1 MAVSEIHFTQ
11 ANSLQKMTAA
21 TVIYPERLPG
31 PFPVMYLLHGLS
43 DDHTA
48 WVRRTSLERYVEGL
62 PLIVVMPDGGRGFY
76 TDAVAQPHCMH
87 ETAIVRDLV
96 GWVDATM
103 RTIPKREGRVVCGL
117 SMGGYGAL
125 KFALKHPDMFCAAAS
140 HSGAPGWAS
149 HTLDPTND
157 WHKEW
162 IPVLGRKPRGG
173 PDDVF
178 ALARRCPRRS
188 LPALRIDCGKKDF
201 LLQDNRNLHRHLTKL
216 RIPHE
221 YSEPPGAH
229 AWEYWDRE
237 VRNAIEFFCKVLKIA
252 KAQ

>member
-21 TVIYPERLPG
+21 TVIYPEHAPG
-31 PFPVMYLLHGLS
+31 PFPVLYLLHGLS

-48 WVRRTSLERYVEGL
+48 WVRRTSIERYVDGL

-76 TDAVAQPHCMH
+76 SDAVARPHARH
-87 ETAIVRDLV
+87 ETAIVQDLV

-103 RTIPKREGRVVCGL
+103 RTIPRREGRVVAGL

-125 KFALKHPDMFCAAAS
+125 KFAFKHPGLFCAAAS
-140 HSGAPGWAS
+140 HSGVPGWAS
-149 HTLDPTND
+149 HTLNPKID
-157 WHKEW
+157 WHREW
-162 IPVLGRKPRGG
+162 IPVLGRKPQGG
-173 PDDVF
+173 PDDVY
-178 ALARRCPRRS
+178 ALAKKCPRNM

-201 LLQDNRNLHRHLTKL
+201 VLQDNRNFHRHLTKL

-221 YSEPPGAH
+221 YAELPGAH
-229 AWEYWDRE
+229 NWEYWDRE
-237 VRNAIEFFCKVLKIA
+237 IRNALAFFCGVLGIR
-252 KAQ
+252 KA